1 MQYGYFDDSA
11 REYVI
16 TRPDTPAPWANYL
29 GSPAYGAL
37 ISNNAGGYSFVKSG
51 ANGRLL
57 RYNFDGSDRPGRY
70 IYVRDN
76 DDGDFWSASWQPV
89 GKDLV
94 MASDIPVFSL
104 STGASVLKRST
115 MFPRGRRMKSGLFRS
130 ATIRTGRDLSR

>member
-37 ISNNAGGYSFVKSG
+37 ISNNAGGYSFVQSG

-57 RYNFDGSDRPGRY
+57 RYNFDGSDSPGRY

-76 DDGDFWSASWQPV
+76 EDGDFWSASWQPV
-89 GKDLV
+89 GKDL
-94 MASDIPVFSL
+94 
-104 STGASVLKRST
+104 SVYKTECRH
-115 MFPRGRRMKSGLFRS
+115 GL
-130 ATIRTGRDLSR
+130 GYSRFHSEYKGI